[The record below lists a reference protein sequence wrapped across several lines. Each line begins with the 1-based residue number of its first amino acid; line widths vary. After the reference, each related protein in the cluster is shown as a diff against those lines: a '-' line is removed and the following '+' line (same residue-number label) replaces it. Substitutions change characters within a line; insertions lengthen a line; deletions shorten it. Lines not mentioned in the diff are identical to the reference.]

1 MKMSVKFLTQS
12 AVIAAL
18 YAALTHLQNV
28 ILPGSATWAIQ
39 MRMSEALCVLA
50 FFTPAAIPGLSLGC
64 LLFNLTFAYTLPLDF
79 VVGTLATFLAALV
92 MWKTRTVTIK
102 GYPLLGMLM
111 PAIANAFL
119 VGWELTVYIGG
130 GFVIIPLLRAKFVDE
145 YGWID
150 DKETLDLVAIAQSMP
165 GIVAVNAAI
174 ILGYRMGGIM
184 GTLTALLAT
193 VLPPLITLSLIA
205 SCYTLVVDN
214 YYVKA
219 LLKGMQCGATALIV
233 DVALDLMKKQGK
245 KKLLLPIAI
254 TIGTFIASFF
264 FDVNVMYL
272 ILVDGIIGFLLLR
285 DPKYN

>member
-1 MKMSVKFLTQS
+1 MSSDNTALQVRDKDFYWKLFKSTFIIS
-12 AVIAAL
+12 A
-18 YAALTHLQNV
+18 
-28 ILPGSATWAIQ
+28 
-39 MRMSEALCVLA
+39 
-50 FFTPAAIPGLSLGC
+50 FT
-64 LLFNLTFAYTLPLDF
+64 
-79 VVGTLATFLAALV
+79 
-92 MWKTRTVTIK
+92 
-102 GYPLLGMLM
+102 
-111 PAIANAFL
+111 
-119 VGWELTVYIGG
+119 IGG
-130 GFVIIPLLRAKFVDE
+130 GFVIIPLMRAKFVDE
-145 YGWID
+145 YKWID

-174 ILGYRMGGIM
+174 ILGYRMGGVM

-233 DVALDLMKKQGK
+233 DVALDLLRKQGK
-245 KKLLLPIAI
+245 KKLLIPIVI

-264 FDVNVMYL
+264 YDVNVMYL
-272 ILVDGIIGFLLLR
+272 ILIDGVIGFLFLR